1 MRSTLRESMLKILFL
16 GDINGKIGREAVK
29 KLLPKL
35 KREYKPD
42 LVIANGENMAHG
54 TGFTEPTIKELM
66 EAGVDWFTSGD
77 HSFDKEKKVET
88 IFADD
93 YPIVRPA
100 NYPIGVPG
108 QGYAVI
114 NIRGGR
120 KVLLINLL
128 GRVFMQMDYDCPFRK
143 LDEILANKDLAGNNY
158 SAIIVDI
165 HAEATAE
172 KIALGLY
179 ADGRISAMLGTHTHV
194 MTADAK
200 ITEQGMAYITDVGMV
215 GAADECIGVQ
225 KEGIIKT
232 FLTQIK
238 YPHVIPEKGKA
249 ILNAVLVEINTKT
262 KKAAD
267 IKPITKFIEIK

>member
-1 MRSTLRESMLKILFL
+1 MIKILFL
-16 GDINGKIGREAVK
+16 GDINGRIGREAVK

-35 KREYKPD
+35 KREHKPD

-54 TGFTEPTIKELM
+54 TGFTEPTIKELL

-77 HSFDKEKKVET
+77 HSFDKEKKIET
-88 IFADD
+88 VFANNH
-93 YPIVRPA
+93 PIIRPA
-100 NYPIGVPG
+100 NYPSGVPG
-108 QGYAVI
+108 RGYATI
-114 NIRGGR
+114 ETKKGKII
-120 KVLLINLL
+120 LINLL
-128 GRVFMQMDYDCPFRK
+128 GRVFMQMNYDCPFRK

-179 ADGRISAMLGTHTHV
+179 ADGRVSAMLGTHTHV
-194 MTADAK
+194 MTADHNV
-200 ITEQGMAYITDVGMV
+200 TEKGMAYITDVGMV

-249 ILNAVLVEINTKT
+249 VLNAVLVEINTKT
-262 KKAAD
+262 KKAAH

>member
-1 MRSTLRESMLKILFL
+1 MIKILFL

-54 TGFTEPTIKELM
+54 TGFTEATIKELM
-66 EAGVDWFTSGD
+66 EAGVDFFTGGD
-77 HSFDKEKKVET
+77 HAFDKEKQVEG
-88 IFADD
+88 IYGGYF
-93 YPIVRPA
+93 PIIRPA
-100 NYPIGVPG
+100 NYPLDVPG
-108 QGYAVI
+108 KGYAEI
-114 NIRGGR
+114 DLKKGG
-120 KVLLINLL
+120 KILLINLL

-158 SAIIVDI
+158 SAILIDI
-165 HAEATAE
+165 HAEATSE
-172 KIALGLY
+172 KIALGHY
-179 ADGRISAMLGTHTHV
+179 ADGRVAVMLGTHTHV
-194 MTADAK
+194 QTADAK
-200 ITEQGMAYITDVGMV
+200 ITDKGMAYLTDIGMV

-232 FLTQIK
+232 FLTQVK
-238 YPHVIPEKGKA
+238 RQHVIPEKGKA
-249 ILNAVLVEINTKT
+249 ILNAALVEINTKT
-262 KKAAD
+262 KKTTN